1 MERTTDR
8 HITKLED
15 HQIFVFGSN
24 LSGIH
29 GAGAAKTALSFG
41 AELGK
46 GTGIQGNTYAIPT
59 KDATVYNTLSIDEI
73 KNYVDDFISFAISH
87 SEYTFLVTEIGCG
100 LAGLTH
106 RQIAPLFK
114 DAIEV
119 SNIHLPE
126 PFWNILTCMHIDI
139 KTLPTGGLF
148 YPDFTEIIIK

>member
-1 MERTTDR
+1 M
-8 HITKLED
+8 
-15 HQIFVFGSN
+15 
-24 LSGIH
+24 
-29 GAGAAKTALSFG
+29 
-41 AELGK
+41 
-46 GTGIQGNTYAIPT
+46 
-59 KDATVYNTLSIDEI
+59 
-73 KNYVDDFISFAISH
+73 DDFISFAISH